1 MGKLVRNGITYS
13 GKAVMNSLFEGLDW
27 DNAETLTLPDST
39 GYTYTPTKEGVFMS
53 TSYGSVGGTIIKRT
67 NYDDMFISYRND
79 TWSTGWIPV
88 TTDTYTLKR
97 AATYDSY
104 PSGSW
109 IKFIPWKI
117 TQDGGSGGSG
127 SVDYSTAEHKIG
139 TWIDGKDVYERTFT
153 FTISSAGETITV
165 ADVSY
170 IDVLVDMSGILG
182 NTTMLPQV
190 SRGGYSAQVWANI
203 DNGNLSVLVGSSSD
217 VKTGASHITLRYTK
231 TST

>member
-13 GKAVMNSLFEGLDW
+13 GKAVMSFLFEGLDW
-27 DNAETLTLPDST
+27 DNAETLTLPDNT

-104 PSGSW
+104 PGGSW

-139 TWIDGKDVYERTFT
+139 TWIDGKDVYERTIDLGSFSVSSWSDHTIESSTSIDLLINYDGYMVESNITYALPDPSARIKVDSNQNLIFT
-153 FTISSAGETITV
+153 GTASWSISSGYITI
-165 ADVSY
+165 
-170 IDVLVDMSGILG
+170 
-182 NTTMLPQV
+182 
-190 SRGGYSAQVWANI
+190 
-203 DNGNLSVLVGSSSD
+203 
-217 VKTGASHITLRYTK
+217 RYTK

>member
-27 DNAETLTLPDST
+27 DNAETLTLPDNT

-53 TSYGSVGGTIIKRT
+53 TSYGSVGGTIIERT

-117 TQDGGSGGSG
+117 TQDGGGGGSG

-139 TWIDGKDVYERTFT
+139 TWIDGKDVYEKTYSITPSSSPSDWTEIEAIGIDTF
-153 FTISSAGETITV
+153 ISYEMQYVISNG
-165 ADVSY
+165 
-170 IDVLVDMSGILG
+170 
-182 NTTMLPQV
+182 QV
-190 SRGGYSAQVWANI
+190 SGNDGVVKIAYNPPNDPGKLCYYFTNSNI
-203 DNGNLSVLVGSSSD
+203 VSFITT
-217 VKTGASHITLRYTK
+217 VKYTK
-231 TST
+231 TSI